1 LRIRSLLSQVVAGR
15 RIVGFGNMSS
25 ATVMFWAG
33 TDDAAGTAG
42 AARVRDVVWPEVTA
56 ETMRFHVV

>member
-1 LRIRSLLSQVVAGR
+1 
-15 RIVGFGNMSS
+15 
-25 ATVMFWAG
+25 VMFWAG